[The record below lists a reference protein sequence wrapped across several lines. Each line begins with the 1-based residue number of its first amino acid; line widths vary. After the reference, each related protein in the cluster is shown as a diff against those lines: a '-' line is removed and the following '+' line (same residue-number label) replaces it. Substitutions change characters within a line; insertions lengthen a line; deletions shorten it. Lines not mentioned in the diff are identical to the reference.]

1 MFCPNILLKKE
12 AKLKKQSGRPRIPSC
27 VCGEEIIYT
36 LSYVIYVLNMFA
48 FDNCILVLLCA
59 YDHLGHYELQLYTIA
74 KTVSVIY
81 SCLPQEAP

>member
-1 MFCPNILLKKE
+1 MYCPNILLKKE
-12 AKLKKQSGRPRIPSC
+12 AQLKIQSGGPEFLAVC
-27 VCGEEIIYT
+27 VGRRLYT

-59 YDHLGHYELQLYTIA
+59 YDHLRHYELQLCTIA